1 MSKINKNR
9 KLGSKILLSSL
20 SVPALVSSVQQTN
33 ANAAGW
39 FSNIISG
46 ASKAYNS
53 VKKSAGEG
61 FSQAEKSVSEAY
73 NQVKN
78 TVKSFLVIHEHLN
91 KKRERSLS
99 ELGELVADTI
109 KAKKSVSEAYNQVK
123 DSVKYFL
130 YTDQDRI
137 NEDKKTKK
145 LSALGEFIADNIEG
159 SYEMYTYF
167 KNVITGNKD
176 ENFGLTNKESWASF
190 IENLADL
197 NLSNVSF
204 FKNGLETIYYKNDAT
219 SVKIKSKDG
228 NSVIEIKYNEE
239 NKIPKYTLTNY
250 KKAEQSSD
258 EKIKDE
264 KTEKISD
271 EKTKDKKTK
280 SISDKDEET
289 ELIKDT
295 KTLMKEIKK
304 ILKQTNPQIK
314 VYTEAYNNNPKS
326 LKDIKFSKYDKA
338 TEEEWKSF
346 VNKLE
351 KGEKVSTA
359 SLHDANG
366 YFSSIDKNTVWFKL
380 KNGKNSG
387 IGLTYL
393 SNGKIMIARAD
404 VEKYQEGKG
413 IPLTWSVSEDFN
425 DLKSRLS
432 YAFPGNQMSIKLQEN
447 TSAPVTSLDDIF
459 SNTTQSST
467 NKI

>member
-61 FSQAEKSVSEAY
+61 FSQAKKSVSEAY

-78 TVKSFLVIHEHLN
+78 
-91 KKRERSLS
+91 
-99 ELGELVADTI
+99 
-109 KAKKSVSEAYNQVK
+109 
-123 DSVKYFL
+123 SVKYFL

-145 LSALGEFIADNIEG
+145 LSALGEFIANGIEG

-190 IENLADL
+190 IKNLADL

-280 SISDKDEET
+280 PISDKDEET
-289 ELIKDT
+289 EQIKDT

-359 SLHDANG
+359 SLPDANG

-380 KNGKNSG
+380 KNGENSG

-413 IPLTWSVSEDFN
+413 IPSTWSVSEDFN